1 VFVGTISPGSNNFQ
15 FQRSVQQKA
24 SKKPTGRSGSYIN
37 NTSDEGKDYVRE
49 QGDQKVHIKTNR
61 ELSVKP
67 PLVIKHLV
75 EEVDGYE
82 IHALNK
88 MVVYVVLKPFNLF
101 LMVSK
106 DTGDIEMDLL
116 SIPFPFRKILKFD
129 PQSFNNDKHTYF
141 LHEVSYWMV
150 NEGKS
155 LYITAGEICK
165 LHEAVVKN

>member
-1 VFVGTISPGSNNFQ
+1 MGSIFSGSSYFP
-15 FQRSVQQKA
+15 FQRSIQKKT
-24 SKKPTGRSGSYIN
+24 SQKLPNRTGPLIN

-88 MVVYVVLKPFNLF
+88 LVVYVVLKPFDLF

-116 SIPFPFRKILKFD
+116 AIPFPFRKILKFD
-129 PQSFNNDKHTYF
+129 PQSFIKDKHTYL

-155 LYITAGEICK
+155 LYIKPGKICDLNK
-165 LHEAVVKN
+165 VVVKN